1 MRLGDRGA
9 MGPTWMAART
19 EFALLGIV
27 DPAVPVARGFRPVG
41 GPGSA
46 AGTARPFDE
55 HRTMSI
61 ETWTAERIE
70 QLRHCVGSGLT
81 CSQIAA
87 EIGVTRNAVIGK
99 IHRLG
104 LSPARPAG
112 ASARSC
118 PPRARHPRISPH
130 SRLLRLIGA
139 EAPGLAGDAAEVA
152 PIDSAQRCS
161 LLEIAQD
168 KCHWP
173 IGDPHAADFAF
184 CGNEAVTGFSYCAG
198 HARMAYRVPARRRA

>member
-9 MGPTWMAART
+9 VRAVGAPNLRIWVARPRGAGFAGL
-19 EFALLGIV
+19 FALLAAQNR
-27 DPAVPVARGFRPVG
+27 PPQLRGR
-41 GPGSA
+41 SMTA
-46 AGTARPFDE
+46 A
-55 HRTMSI
+55 
-61 ETWTAERIE
+61 TWTAERIE
-70 QLRHCVGSGLT
+70 QLRNFVVTGLT

-112 ASARSC
+112 APARSS
-118 PPRARHPRISPH
+118 PPRVRSPRFSPQ
-130 SRLLRLIGA
+130 SRLFRLIDA
-139 EAPGLAGDAAEVA
+139 QAPCIAAEPA
-152 PIDSAQRCS
+152 PIDSARRCS

-184 CGNEAVTGFSYCAG
+184 CGNEAISGFSYCAG